1 MSETVSRL
9 KAEVFGISNPGLRI
23 AFSRKS
29 RISRAT
35 ACGACA
41 VYHANS
47 AMWIS
52 LRSLSLHYS

>member
-1 MSETVSRL
+1 MSEAVSRL

-23 AFSRKS
+23 VFSRKFPAS
-29 RISRAT
+29 HTT

-52 LRSLSLHYS
+52 LRSL